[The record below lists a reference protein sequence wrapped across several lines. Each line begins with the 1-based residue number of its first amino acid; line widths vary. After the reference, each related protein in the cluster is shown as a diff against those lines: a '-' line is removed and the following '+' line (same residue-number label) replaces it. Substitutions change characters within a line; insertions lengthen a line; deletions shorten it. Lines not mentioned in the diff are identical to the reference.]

1 MEELKKNITEK
12 IIDEIWGRWSSI
24 PILICISTLIGV
36 WFSAQLSEL
45 SIIYTI
51 VMFVALAI
59 LNIINVIYV
68 VNSNVIKTAPKNK
81 VGVLVYINALNSN
94 MYKETKNKFCKE
106 FEQGINNNLR
116 VIFVPYFKV
125 LRLNNK
131 EIVRKL
137 LIKKRCILFVKI
149 EVNTQ
154 EMNKLT
160 VYDLEVS
167 TGIVHPQ
174 YSQNIMEAFKKEY
187 KDITQIQIPKGND
200 IEQLKLSAQ
209 QVSNTCNYIMG
220 LSFYLNGNILLAE
233 RILEDLYND
242 FEISDG
248 KTNKL
253 LNHTQAMLYNIY
265 MIKSEIYR
273 RMFEFSNEQ
282 DKCLKQMEFCICKAN
297 NYIKDT
303 YAYYMGKAY
312 CSVAIY
318 DDIEE
323 AKNCIN
329 LCKQMLPNNGYW
341 KYSRAFIEA
350 YENKSILK
358 TISHY
363 KTALK
368 IDYDLQELVI
378 YIERIMEMRQN
389 RVGLYLALG
398 ILYEK
403 IGDNLLAKANYEKY
417 IEKQNDKNGVI
428 DILRKRGFFL
438 FVNEET

>member
-1 MEELKKNITEK
+1 MDELKEKTIGK
-12 IIDEIWGRWSSI
+12 IIDDIWGRWTSI
-24 PILICISTLIGV
+24 PIWACISTLVGV
-36 WFSAQLSEL
+36 WMSAQLSEL
-45 SIIYTI
+45 SSIYTI
-51 VMFVALAI
+51 VTIIALVA

-68 VNSNVIKTAPKNK
+68 VNNYVIKSAPKNK
-81 VGVLVYINALNSN
+81 VGVLVYIDALNNAL
-94 MYKETKNKFCKE
+94 YKETKNKFGKE
-106 FEQGINNNLR
+106 LEKEINDNLR
-116 VIFVPYFKV
+116 VIFVPYFRV
-125 LRLNNK
+125 LRMNK
-131 EIVRKL
+131 KEPVRKL

-174 YSQNIMEAFKKEY
+174 YSLNIMEAFKKEY
-187 KDITQIQIPKGND
+187 KDITHIHIPQGND
-200 IEQLKLSAQ
+200 IAQLKLSAQ
-209 QVSNTCNYIMG
+209 QISTTCNYIIG

-233 RILEDLYND
+233 KILEDLYNGL
-242 FEISDG
+242 EISDSN
-248 KTNKL
+248 TNKL
-253 LNHTQAMLYNIY
+253 INHTQTILYNIY
-265 MIKSEIYR
+265 ILKSEIYR

-282 DKCLKQMEFCICKAN
+282 DKCLKQMELCICKAN

-378 YIERIMEMRQN
+378 YIERIIEMRQD

-403 IGDNLLAKANYEKY
+403 IGDYLLAKLNYERY
-417 IEKQNDKNGVI
+417 LEKQNDKNGVV
-428 DILRKRGFFL
+428 DVLRKRGLYL
-438 FVNEET
+438 FDITKE